1 MTEQFVLD
9 LAAAERPS
17 FDNFVIGRNRE
28 AVAALL
34 ALTSSATTSGSGIL
48 VWGATGAGKSHLLRA
63 STLAAGRS
71 RPVVQCATPRE
82 VPSVDA
88 CGDTATTPLLI
99 VDDIDDADPD
109 EQGRLFT
116 WINALAAR
124 GGQWIAAASVP
135 PARMTLR
142 DDLRTRLALGL
153 VLEVVA
159 LTDSDK
165 AQALEVYA
173 NERGFRLPAEVI
185 AYLLAHARR
194 DMPSLV
200 ATLAALDRHSLASQ
214 RNVTIPLVR
223 DWLRLSSGSE
233 ESGG

>member
-9 LAAAERPS
+9 LAAAEPPS
-17 FDNFVIGRNRE
+17 FDNFVTGRNRE

-34 ALTSSATTSGSGIL
+34 AHTGGATSGSGIL

-63 STLAAGRS
+63 SALAARGS
-71 RPVVQCATPRE
+71 RQVVECAAPRE

-88 CGDTATTPLLI
+88 CGDAATTPLLI

-153 VLEVVA
+153 VLEVGS
-159 LTDSDK
+159 LTDGDK

-173 NERGFRLPAEVI
+173 NERGFRLPADVI
-185 AYLLAHARR
+185 AYLLAHAPR

>member
-9 LAAAERPS
+9 LAAAEPPS

-34 ALTSSATTSGSGIL
+34 ALTHAATTSRSGIL
-48 VWGATGAGKSHLLRA
+48 LWGATGAGKSHLLRA
-63 STLAAGRS
+63 SALAARAS
-71 RPVVQCATPRE
+71 RPVVECATPRE

-88 CGDTATTPLLI
+88 CGDTAAAPLLI

-124 GGQWIAAASVP
+124 GGPWIAAASLP

-142 DDLRTRLALGL
+142 ADLRTRLALGL
-153 VLEVVA
+153 VLEVGA
-159 LTDSDK
+159 LADSDK

-173 NERGFRLPAEVI
+173 NERGFRLPADVI

-223 DWLRLSSGSE
+223 DWLRRSSGSE